1 MDNKKLLF
9 DLIESKSPG
18 SIPLYLVIRG
28 SHAYGTNLPTSDID
42 YSGIFV
48 QNIDSIFGMSYVE
61 QINDDKNDIVIYE
74 IKRFLELLS
83 KNNPTILELL
93 NTPEDCI
100 IYKDPIF
107 DIILENRD
115 KFLTKICS
123 SSFGGYALTQIRKA
137 RGQDKKQ
144 NWEKDK
150 VTRKGLLDFI
160 YVIDGNK
167 SILWKD
173 WKYRI
178 NLERQN
184 KGKGEYNELF
194 CGVSSIP
201 NVKDIYSV
209 YFDEISNMC
218 FNENIPLR
226 VRESAKML
234 RIENN
239 MPLGFGYK
247 GIVKTSED
255 DKSESNSLRLSSIPK
270 DEIPICNIYYN
281 KDAYTQHCKD
291 YNSYQEWLEK
301 RNIQRWVDVKNHDQK
316 IDGKN
321 MMHCKR
327 LIDMSREIA
336 EGKGILVRRDNADEL
351 IKIRKGEYDLK
362 SIIDSVENDIIK
374 INEIY
379 KNSSLPD
386 SVDLKI
392 IDDILVKIRKKIYN
406 I

>member
-1 MDNKKLLF
+1 MDNDKKLLF

-48 QNIDSIFGMSYVE
+48 QNIESIFGMSYIE

-167 SILWKD
+167 SIPWKD
-173 WKYRI
+173 W
-178 NLERQN
+178 NN
-184 KGKGEYNELF
+184 GEYNEIF

-201 NVKDIYSV
+201 NIKDIYSV

-218 FNENIPLR
+218 FNENIPIG
-226 VRESAKML
+226 VRESAKIL

-239 MPLGFGYK
+239 MPLGLGYK
-247 GIVKTSED
+247 GIIKTSEG

-362 SIIDSVENDIIK
+362 SIIDSVENDIVL